1 MFANGSGALRQI
13 GSSMKSAG
21 SRAVGNASSAMRP
34 VPAASGIEGMSN
46 RKRKKFINDAVGAA
60 ERLSAID
67 TAAHE
72 ARTGHIVDATSR
84 LGQEG
89 HHNINIMTGH
99 GSVTAQST
107 PRPYAGPGRQAAT
120 QDGYYSG
127 HSAHTEL
134 AAVAGDAP
142 RNTTTVSPA
151 LGAGSGRTILSLP
164 AGSATVYD
172 AQAGKRPGTTA
183 PEAPKQPFVASPTG
197 EVKKPGAKDLNL
209 KTPSTEERTFIGTK
223 TGRFN
228 RVQGKNTARKIENP
242 KLNTPYEKTP
252 TSNAPVDRTDSQ
264 AVDRR
269 LSAMEDDY
277 LNKKKATKKTKK
289 AD

>member
-1 MFANGSGALRQI
+1 MFANGSSALRQI

-21 SRAVGNASSAMRP
+21 SRAVGNAAAARP
-34 VPAASGIEGMSN
+34 ITASSGIEGMSN

-67 TAAHE
+67 TAAHA

-107 PRPYAGPGRQAAT
+107 PRPYSGPGRQAAT

-127 HSAHTEL
+127 HSAHTEI
-134 AAVAGDAP
+134 AASAGSTP
-142 RNTTTVSPA
+142 RNTTTAGPA
-151 LGAGSGRTILSLP
+151 LGAGSGRPILALP

-183 PEAPKQPFVASPTG
+183 PAAPKQPFVASPTG

-223 TGRFN
+223 TGRYN
-228 RVQGKNTARKIENP
+228 REVGAKSTKKTENP
-242 KLNTPYEKTP
+242 KLQSSYEKTSTP
-252 TSNAPVDRTDSQ
+252 KTPVDRTDAQ

-269 LSAMEDDY
+269 LTSMEEDY
-277 LNKKKATKKTKK
+277 LNKKKASKKKK